1 MVSVS
6 NLFTSFR
13 LSDTAVSRQIAAQ
26 PSCNTP
32 TQQSPTLRS
41 PSSPVF
47 NSPGVT
53 VTAPTLN
60 ANFSSHVRL
69 AFQNNPI
76 DRTGDLVRLLD
87 DITTV
92 THSLSAYVAQHAVV
106 NAGIPDPSVATRQ
119 LYQSLCHD
127 GYACVLLERGYDS
140 PLTLPEN
147 APHGGYVVM
156 LTALD
161 MCDDMDIVPVCGT
174 IFSIYKRLASP
185 SVRGRIED
193 LQQHVRAQVAAG
205 YVVYSIDTRLVY
217 TLGRGAHSFQL
228 HPLTSQYFLEDPAPL
243 QLPNLS
249 FSKYL
254 STDFSSMSEDNP
266 DPLEVYTDYSALRKK
281 EDELSRKIASFIK
294 QTKARVVTDRCF
306 VADVDAVVRRGG
318 VVWWSS
324 VELLCEAAPMALLI
338 CQMGGVAVDADG
350 RNILDL
356 AIQEDDVHQKTGFL
370 AGSRELVAEIVDIAD
385 MQGAAILKAMKL
397 ERPEESH

>member
-6 NLFTSFR
+6 NLFTSLR
-13 LSDTAVSRQIAAQ
+13 LSDTAVSRHFATQA
-26 PSCNTP
+26 SCDGP
-32 TQQSPTLRS
+32 TQQHS
-41 PSSPVF
+41 PSL
-47 NSPGVT
+47 NSPPSPFLDNTT

-69 AFQNNPI
+69 AFQDRPT

-92 THSLSAYVAQHAVV
+92 THSLSAYVAQHAVMNTGV
-106 NAGIPDPSVATRQ
+106 LDPSVATQQ

-127 GYACVLLERGYDS
+127 GYACVLLERYHDS

-161 MCDDMDIVPVCGT
+161 MCHDMDTVPVCGT
-174 IFSIYKRLASP
+174 IFSIYTRLASP

-193 LQQHVRAQVAAG
+193 LQQSVRAQVAAG
-205 YVVYSIDTRLVY
+205 YVVYSVDTRLVY
-217 TLGRGAHSFQL
+217 TLGNGVHSFQL

-243 QLPNLS
+243 RLPSQS

-254 STDFSSMSEDNP
+254 KDDFSSQNDDDSH
-266 DPLEVYTDYSALRKK
+266 PLEIYTDYSALRKQEDRLSQKIIAFVK
-281 EDELSRKIASFIK
+281 E
-294 QTKARVVTDRCF
+294 TKARVVSDSCF

-318 VVWWSS
+318 LVWWTS
-324 VELLCEAAPMALLI
+324 VELLCEAAPMALI
-338 CQMGGVAVDADG
+338 VCQMGGVAVDGKG
-350 RNILDL
+350 RPILDL
-356 AIQEDDVHQKTGFL
+356 AIQDDDVHRKTAFL
-370 AGSRELVAEIVDIAD
+370 AGPREFVNEITSIFTNQDPDASID
-385 MQGAAILKAMKL
+385 L
-397 ERPEESH
+397 ESDQIETPR